1 MKLESKPICVA
12 LGLYPGILHFN
23 NIHTLDHY
31 TGMYDIRYKL
41 KFRKIIEGEINKSD
55 YIRTKFD
62 DYGSRCYFFSSEVR
76 EHWHENQGQLI
87 TKYDGDIRIKNL
99 AINTGEMKKLNCNFI
114 VSTVIIDNTKDLKLK
129 LVDNI
134 TSSSS
139 IYSLY
144 IYHLE

>member
-1 MKLESKPICVA
+1 
-12 LGLYPGILHFN
+12 
-23 NIHTLDHY
+23 
-31 TGMYDIRYKL
+31 
-41 KFRKIIEGEINKSD
+41 
-55 YIRTKFD
+55 
-62 DYGSRCYFFSSEVR
+62 VR